1 MALETRHTEKLML
14 FNLLKALHRDPELG
28 KSREFNDII
37 FSIKAIMEAED
48 IALVH
53 EQIAELVKQE

>member
-1 MALETRHTEKLML
+1 MALETRHTERLIL
-14 FNLLKALHRDPELG
+14 FNLLRALHRDPELG

-48 IALVH
+48 IALVN
-53 EQIAELVKQE
+53 EQVKELQ